1 MRIDSTSNPTGR
13 SARPAGGDV
22 MTQAAPAHVDNLR
35 WKLADASERQNLLRQ
50 GAQGDGGAATSGQP
64 AVPERGTGTESGS
77 PAAPAEGSGPASDG
91 GIAPDASTF
100 SAGGILFGAG
110 QGWVQGG
117 NRALQE
123 GAKSLAEGQRLL
135 DRSREI
141 FTKYP
146 AQLVTKWSFY
156 ESPVNGK
163 GGATAPLQEFL
174 TKQGIAH
181 NGDVPHGP
189 APGSV
194 ANAKAAAAAGVPA
207 NKISNHNGA
216 MAEADRRAFYK
227 AQGFDVPTQPTTVQ
241 TPAGRRDIDVK
252 ATRDLGHPTKSI
264 EINEEVKVGRRSL
277 PAVATKS
284 NERAQAIKDGSRLAD
299 YKANAPA
306 AHAEGHAA
314 YKNGTKAVETGE
326 KLASAGKT
334 LKVVGKIARP
344 LGVVV
349 GAFEVGSAYKADG
362 NRIGVNTMGKVA
374 GIAGGAG
381 GAWAGA
387 AAGAALGS
395 VVPGV
400 GTVIGG
406 IVGGIAGG
414 LLGEGVVSGAFDKIK
429 SWF

>member
-13 SARPAGGDV
+13 SARSGGDDV
-22 MTQAAPAHVDNLR
+22 MAQGAPAHVDSLR
-35 WKLADASERQNLLRQ
+35 WKLADANERQALMRQ
-50 GAQGDGGAATSGQP
+50 GPQGDGGAATSGP
-64 AVPERGTGTESGS
+64 SAAPERGTGTSSDS
-77 PAAPAEGSGPASDG
+77 PASSARGEGT
-91 GIAPDASTF
+91 APDVSSF
-100 SAGGILFGAG
+100 SVGGILFGAG

-117 NRALQE
+117 NRAMLE
-123 GAKSLAEGQRLL
+123 GTKLLAEGHRLL

-146 AQLVTKWSFY
+146 AQLVTKWSFD

-163 GGATAPLQEFL
+163 GGATAPLQDFL

-181 NGDVPHGP
+181 NGDAPLRP

-194 ANAKAAAAAGVPA
+194 ANAKAATAAGVPA
-207 NKISNHNGA
+207 NQISNHNGA
-216 MAEADRRAFYK
+216 MAEAERRAFYK
-227 AQGFDVPTQPTTVQ
+227 SQGFDVATQPTTVQ

-252 ATRDLGHPTKSI
+252 ATRDVGHPTRSI

-277 PAVATKS
+277 PAVAAGS
-284 NERAQAIKDGSRLAD
+284 NERAQAVKDGSRLTE

-314 YKNGTKAVETGE
+314 YNNGNKAVDVGE
-326 KLASAGKT
+326 KLSGAGKT
-334 LKVVGKIARP
+334 LKVAGKIARP

-349 GAFEVGSAYKADG
+349 GAFEIGGAYQADG

-374 GIAGGAG
+374 GLVGGAG